1 MILTTYQNFI
11 LKSFFKNIL
20 VVVLIFSFLIFFL
33 NILEEIK
40 FFKELNLGIFYPV
53 LLTLLNV
60 PNLLFDLFPFIFL
73 IATQFFFLSLIE
85 KEELNIFKNF
95 GLANFKIFKILIF
108 SSFIGGIL
116 ICTLYYNFSAE
127 MKHSYLSFKNKYSK
141 DNKYLAV
148 VNENGL
154 WIKDE
159 INDEINII
167 SAQKFKFGSLE
178 DITISQFDKNFN
190 LLKTITAKNANI
202 EKKYW
207 KLTNAVEFQGSQ
219 PPKEHKNKTFESNF
233 NKEKVDNLYSNLSSL
248 NIFQL
253 KSLYDDYK
261 SLGYST
267 LNVESHLHKIYSYPF
282 YITIMT
288 LIGGILMLNVNYKIN
303 KTFTLIIGVLFSVI
317 IYYLYY
323 FFNLLGTSERVPII
337 VASWLPIIILT
348 LFCIM
353 GIVKINEK

>member
-1 MILTTYQNFI
+1 MILSTYQNFI
-11 LKSFFKNIL
+11 LKSYFKNLL
-20 VVVLIFSFLIFFL
+20 VIILIFSFLIFFL

-40 FFKELNLGIFYPV
+40 FFNELNLGIFYPI

-73 IATQFFFLSLIE
+73 IGTQFFFLSLIE

-95 GLANFKIFKILIF
+95 GLENFKIFKILIF
-108 SSFIGGIL
+108 STFISGVL
-116 ICTLYYNFSAE
+116 ICTLYYNFSAS

-154 WIKDE
+154 WIRDE
-159 INDEINII
+159 INNQINII
-167 SAQKFKFGSLE
+167 SAQKFKFEILE
-178 DITISQFDKNFN
+178 DITISQFDKKFN
-190 LLKTITAKNANI
+190 LVKTITAKNANI
-202 EKKYW
+202 DKKYW
-207 KLTNAVEFQGSQ
+207 KLNNAIEFKDSQ
-219 PPKEHKNKTFESNF
+219 PPLEYKTKTFESNF

-253 KSLYDDYK
+253 KNLYKDYK

-267 LNVESHLHKIYSYPF
+267 LNVESHLHKIYSYPL

-288 LIGGILMLNVNYKIN
+288 IIGGILMLNVNYKIN
-303 KTFTLIIGVLFSVI
+303 KTFTFIIGVLFSVI

-323 FFNLLGTSERVPII
+323 FFNLLGTSERVPIV
-337 VASWLPIIILT
+337 VASWMPIVILS
-348 LFCIM
+348 LFCVM
-353 GIVKINEK
+353 GIIKINEK